1 MSLAV
6 VVKPNADFSSGN
18 ITRALLNQAAKP
30 TVAVAGSIGTE
41 EIEALSITEGK
52 IADKTLTGSKL
63 ADTTVGIGKLANLGR
78 GNVLVGQA
86 KSEDDNIDGGDTVT
100 LKLPENGFLVGD
112 GNDVKAMIFDNSSS
126 GAINMS
132 QYTDSS
138 TGDTS
143 FKFDLRNLG
152 VRSAHIASRSIN
164 LSKLSP
170 NGGTPV
176 TEAATYSTL
185 PTYDG
190 TAQPDGT
197 NYGLATLTSSE
208 PTVAGVA
215 TTGLTLK
222 SNGTAGPLSFG
233 ATAYKVLDATS
244 EIGFAPSTEVYS
256 VAINHLLVDK
266 DDNGVVPSYVR
277 CVLRCTDTNG
287 DGGYAENDE
296 VDFSSIMRGYGGQD
310 ENSSFWANAT
320 QVGLS
325 MASNDVV
332 LYVANKTASKTV
344 AQLDETKWT
353 VRFYVSP

>member
-1 MSLAV
+1 MSLNV
-6 VVKPNADFSSGN
+6 VVKPNADFTSGN

-41 EIEALSITEGK
+41 EIESLSITGAK
-52 IADKTLTGSKL
+52 IADEGINAAKL
-63 ADTTVGIGKLANLGR
+63 APDCVTLAKFAPLGR
-78 GNVLVGQA
+78 GNILVGQA
-86 KSEDDNIDGGDTVT
+86 KDEENNIDGGETVH

-126 GAINMS
+126 GAISMS

-164 LSKLSP
+164 LDKLSP

-185 PTYDG
+185 PTDDG

-208 PTVAGVA
+208 PTAAGVA

-244 EIGFAPSTEVYS
+244 SIGF
-256 VAINHLLVDK
+256 
-266 DDNGVVPSYVR
+266 
-277 CVLRCTDTNG
+277 
-287 DGGYAENDE
+287 
-296 VDFSSIMRGYGGQD
+296 
-310 ENSSFWANAT
+310 
-320 QVGLS
+320 
-325 MASNDVV
+325 
-332 LYVANKTASKTV
+332 
-344 AQLDETKWT
+344 
-353 VRFYVSP
+353 